1 MKNFYNKRQD
11 LVSDAID
18 GLIAASGG
26 KLRRFDS
33 SSHAR
38 VVVRADWDKSKVAI
52 ISGGG
57 SGHEPAHAGLIGP
70 GLLTAAVCGDVYA
83 SPSVDAVLSAILQ
96 VTGPS
101 GCLLV
106 VKNYTG
112 DRLNFGLAAEKAKSM
127 GHNVEMV
134 IVGDDT
140 STADSVQPRGLAGT
154 IFVHK
159 VAGYLSEAGETLDT
173 VIRAASTVAGNVKT
187 LGLSRD
193 TCTVPGS
200 EKQDRIG
207 DNEVEVG
214 LGIHGE
220 PGVDVKEFENC
231 AELMGDFSERLLSHL
246 DASKRHV
253 ALFNNLG
260 GLNGLECSVLFKEF
274 MASDL
279 AKLADFTIGPVA
291 IMTAL
296 DMPGFSISFVPIDEQ
311 YEKALLSDIDCP
323 AWPPMALVSVSNSI
337 DPPKLVDSPTF
348 KASSE
353 PKVKAVIEAI
363 IECCIASEAEL
374 NELDAKVGDGD
385 TGTTFA
391 AAARTIQGKLD
402 ELPMANGE
410 ELLVT
415 LSDIKSKLMGGSS
428 GVLFAILFANAAEAY
443 KQDPNW
449 GTSLSAGLDAMQKY
463 GGANLGD
470 RTMIDSLKPALEAI
484 VSGAGIDQAADEA
497 RAGAIATSKMLSAK
511 AGRSAYLEARS
522 LDGYADPGAEGIARI
537 FEAIARLDL

>member
-1 MKNFYNKRQD
+1 MKNFYNERQD

-26 KLRRFDS
+26 KLQRFDS

-83 SPSVDAVLSAILQ
+83 SPSVDAVLSAISQ

-112 DRLNFGLAAEKAKSM
+112 DRLNFGLASEKAKSL

-140 STADSVQPRGLAGT
+140 SIADSVQPRGLAGT

-159 VAGYLSEAGETLDT
+159 VAGYLSEAGETLGT
-173 VIRAASTVAGNVKT
+173 VFQAASAVAGNVKT
-187 LGLSRD
+187 QGLSRD

-200 EKQDRIG
+200 EKQDRIR

-220 PGVDVKEFENC
+220 PGVDVREFTDC
-231 AELMGDFSERLLSHL
+231 AELMGDFSTRLLSHL
-246 DASKRHV
+246 DSSKRHV

-274 MASDL
+274 MATDL
-279 AKLADFTIGPVA
+279 AKLADFTMGPVA

-296 DMPGFSISFVPIDEQ
+296 DMPGFSISFVPIDKQ
-311 YEKALLSDIDCP
+311 YKKALLNEIDCP
-323 AWPPMALVSVSNSI
+323 AWPPMVPVSVSKSI
-337 DPPKLVDSPTF
+337 DPPDLVDFPSF
-348 KASSE
+348 KGSSD
-353 PKVKAVIEAI
+353 PKVKAVIDAI
-363 IECCIASEAEL
+363 IESCIASEADL

-410 ELLVT
+410 ELFAT
-415 LSDIKSKLMGGSS
+415 LSDIKSKSMGGSS

-443 KQDPNW
+443 KQDPSW

-470 RTMIDSLKPALEAI
+470 RTMIDSLRPAIEAI
-484 VSGAGIDQAADEA
+484 VSGAGIEQAAHEA
-497 RAGAIATSKMLSAK
+497 RAGSIATSKMLSAK

-522 LDGYADPGAEGIARI
+522 LAGYADPGAEGIARI

>member
-1 MKNFYNKRQD
+1 MKNFYNARES

-26 KLRRFDS
+26 RLLRFDP

-38 VVVRADWDKSKVAI
+38 VIVRADWDNSKVAI

-96 VTGPS
+96 VTGES
-101 GCLLV
+101 GCLLII
-106 VKNYTG
+106 KNYTG
-112 DRLNFGLAAEKAKSM
+112 DRLNFGLAAEKAKSL
-127 GHNVEMV
+127 GHKVEMV

-140 STADSVQPRGLAGT
+140 AIADAVQPRGLAGT
-154 IFVHK
+154 IFLHK
-159 VAGYLSEAGETLDT
+159 VAGHLSEEGETLDT
-173 VIRAASTVAGNVKT
+173 VFGAAQAVAREIKT

-200 EKQDRIG
+200 QKQDRIG
-207 DNEVEVG
+207 ENEVEVG

-220 PGVDVKEFENC
+220 PGVDVKTFANC
-231 AELMGDFSERLLSHL
+231 EALMQDFSERLLPHL
-246 DASKRHV
+246 DPSKRHI

-296 DMPGFSISFVPIDEQ
+296 DMPGFSISFVPIEEQ
-311 YEKALLSDIDCP
+311 YRKALLSEIDCP
-323 AWPPMALVSVSNSI
+323 AWPPMLPVSAPRSI
-337 DPPKLVDSPTF
+337 DPPKLVGSPSF
-348 KASSE
+348 NASSD
-353 PKVKAVIEAI
+353 PKVKAVIEAM
-363 IECCIASEAEL
+363 IETCISSEAEL

-391 AAARTIQGKLD
+391 AAARTIQAEL
-402 ELPMANGE
+402 EQLPMANGE
-410 ELLVT
+410 ELFVT
-415 LSDIKSKLMGGSS
+415 LSDITSRLMGGSS
-428 GVLFAILFANAAEAY
+428 GVLFAIFFANAAEAY
-443 KQDPNW
+443 KLNPNW
-449 GTSLSAGLDAMQKY
+449 GVSLSAGLDAMQKY

-484 VSGAGIDQAADEA
+484 VSGAGIDQAAQEA

-511 AGRSAYLEARS
+511 AGRSSYLEARS
-522 LDGYADPGAEGIARI
+522 LDGHADPGAEGIARI
-537 FEAIARLDL
+537 FEGISKLDL

>member
-1 MKNFYNKRQD
+1 MKNFYNDRQSI
-11 LVSDAID
+11 VSDAID
-18 GLIAASGG
+18 GLIASSGG
-26 KLRRFDS
+26 KLQRFNPD
-33 SSHAR
+33 SHAR

-106 VKNYTG
+106 IKNYTG
-112 DRLNFGLAAEKAKSM
+112 DRLNFGLAAEKAKAL
-127 GHNVEMV
+127 GHQVEV
-134 IVGDDT
+134 VVVGDDIAI
-140 STADSVQPRGLAGT
+140 ADAAQPRGIAGT
-154 IFVHK
+154 VFVHK
-159 VAGYLSEAGETLDT
+159 VAGFLSEKGESLA
-173 VIRAASTVAGNVKT
+173 VVLNAASAVAGDIKT

-200 EKQDRIG
+200 EKQTRIAE
-207 DNEVEVG
+207 NEVEVG

-220 PGVDVKEFENC
+220 PGVEVKEFANC
-231 AELMGDFSERLLSHL
+231 TELMQVFTQRLSLHI
-246 DASKRHV
+246 DKSKRHI

-260 GLNGLECSVLFKEF
+260 GLNGIECSILFKEF

-279 AKLADFTIGPVA
+279 ANVVDVTIGPVA

-296 DMPGFSISFVPIDEQ
+296 DMPGFSISLLPLEPFYKD
-311 YEKALLSDIDCP
+311 ALLSDIECA
-323 AWPPMALVSVSNSI
+323 AWPQMNSVTKLESINPPALEGSPSFTASN
-337 DPPKLVDSPTF
+337 DPAVR
-348 KASSE
+348 
-353 PKVKAVIEAI
+353 AVIETI
-363 IECCIASEAEL
+363 IESCLSSESEL

-391 AAARTIQGKLD
+391 AAARTLQGELD
-402 ELPMANGE
+402 SLPMADGAQ
-410 ELLVT
+410 LFAA
-415 LSDIKSKLMGGSS
+415 LSDMKSRQMGGSS

-443 KQDPNW
+443 KQSADW
-449 GTSLSAGLDAMQKY
+449 GKALSAGLDAMQKY
-463 GGANLGD
+463 GGAGVGD
-470 RTMIDSLKPALEAI
+470 RTMIDALKPALDAI
-484 VSGAGIDQAADEA
+484 VAGAGIDEAAQQA
-497 RAGAIATSKMLSAK
+497 RKGATATSKMLSAN

-522 LDGYADPGAEGIARI
+522 LEGHTDPGAEGIARM
-537 FEAIARLDL
+537 FEAVALNNK